1 SRSRSGAPQTGFP
14 VRTIAIG
21 IGVLLAPLLTVPDVA
36 RGQVLE
42 IGDDGAVTTYS
53 GPMVITS
60 AGAQPILSAVPR
72 MAAPAPAAVASLI
85 AEAAARHGVDPGL
98 AAAVAWQES
107 RFQQSAVSPKGARGV
122 MQLMP
127 ATARDLG
134 VDPDD
139 LHSNIDGGVNY
150 LARQLRRFGDVRL
163 ALAAYNAGPEAVVRY
178 GGVPPF
184 EETRAYVQAIVSR
197 LGAPRILSFGAE

>member
-1 SRSRSGAPQTGFP
+1 M
-14 VRTIAIG
+14 RTIAIG
-21 IGVLLAPLLTVPDVA
+21 IGALLATLLSLPEVA
-36 RGQVLE
+36 RSQVLE

-60 AGAQPILSAVPR
+60 AGPHPIVQVVPTPVS
-72 MAAPAPAAVASLI
+72 PAPAVVARLI
-85 AEAAARHGVDPGL
+85 AEAAARHGIDPGL
-98 AAAVAWQES
+98 AKAVAWQES

-139 LHSNIDGGVNY
+139 LHGNIDGGVNY

-178 GGVPPF
+178 GDVPPF
-184 EETRAYVQAIVSR
+184 AETRAYVQAIFSR
-197 LGAPRILSFGAE
+197 LGAPRILSIGAE

>member
-1 SRSRSGAPQTGFP
+1 MGTKAIVIAVGAFLAGLAGLSG
-14 VRTIAIG
+14 
-21 IGVLLAPLLTVPDVA
+21 VA
-36 RGQVLE
+36 GAQVLE
-42 IGDDGAVTTYS
+42 IGDDGSVTTYS
-53 GPMVITS
+53 GPMRFT
-60 AGAQPILSAVPR
+60 AEGPQPLISPASVPE
-72 MAAPAPAAVASLI
+72 ATPDGAVAGLV
-85 AEAAARHGVDPGL
+85 ARAAMRHGVDPRL

-139 LHSNIDGGVNY
+139 LHGNIDGGVGY

-163 ALAAYNAGPEAVVRY
+163 ALAAYNAGPEAVQRY

-197 LGAPRILSFGAE
+197 LGAPRVPSFGVE

>member
-1 SRSRSGAPQTGFP
+1 

-21 IGVLLAPLLTVPDVA
+21 IGALLATLLSVPDVA
-36 RGQVLE
+36 RSQVLE

-60 AGAQPILSAVPR
+60 AGAQSIVQVVPTQVS
-72 MAAPAPAAVASLI
+72 PAPAVVARLI
-85 AEAAARHGVDPGL
+85 AEAAARHGIDPGL
-98 AAAVAWQES
+98 ATAVAWQES

-139 LHSNIDGGVNY
+139 LHGNIDGGVSY

-163 ALAAYNAGPEAVVRY
+163 ALAAYNAGPEAVM
-178 GGVPPF
+178 
-184 EETRAYVQAIVSR
+184 R
-197 LGAPRILSFGAE
+197 LGAPRILSIGAE

>member
-1 SRSRSGAPQTGFP
+1 MRTTVIAVGALFFTAGF
-14 VRTIAIG
+14 
-21 IGVLLAPLLTVPDVA
+21 APEFA
-36 RGQVLE
+36 RAQVLE
-42 IGDDGAVTTYS
+42 IGDDGSVTTYS
-53 GPMVITS
+53 GPMVFTA
-60 AGAQPILSAVPR
+60 AGPKPI
-72 MAAPAPAAVASLI
+72 AAPARRPAPSPGSPVTGLI
-85 AEAAARHGVDPGL
+85 EAAAARHGVDPRL

-139 LHSNIDGGVNY
+139 LHGNIDGGVSY

-163 ALAAYNAGPEAVVRY
+163 ALAAYNAGPEAVERY

-184 EETRAYVQAIVSR
+184 QETRAYVQAIVSR
-197 LGAPRILSFGAE
+197 LGAPSIPTYGAQ